1 MIEREKTLVIL
12 SPGFPKDEA
21 DTTCVPSLQVFVRN
35 LKLQFPLL
43 HIVVVAFEYPFVSAK
58 YQWHDIDVIAFGGWN
73 RGKLIR
79 LINWARIWQTL
90 VSLNKRNE
98 LVGLLT
104 FWMNGCTFL
113 ASAFARQKGLK
124 HFCWILGQDAR
135 PGNKYFKWTK
145 PKAEE
150 LLALSDFI
158 AREVDKNYKI
168 RPAHVIPL
176 GIDPSLFGT
185 AEVTRDIDLL
195 GAGSLIPV
203 KQFPILVNTVLNL
216 RMHLPNIKAVIC
228 GDGPERAILDIM
240 IRKLKLGD
248 NIQLTGELSHAST
261 LAMMQRT
268 KIFVHPSVY
277 EGFGVVCLEALHA
290 GAQVVSFV
298 HPMDTPIRNWHFVKN
313 QNEMR
318 SLVKNMLENNC
329 TQHGASSPYLVADTC
344 QQIMALY
351 S

>member
-12 SPGFPKDEA
+12 SPGFPKDET
-21 DTTCVPSLQVFVRN
+21 DTTCVPSLHVFVRN
-35 LKLQFPLL
+35 LKLQFPSV

-58 YQWHDIDVIAFGGWN
+58 YQWNGIDVIAFGGWN
-73 RGKLIR
+73 KGKLMRIV
-79 LINWARIWQTL
+79 IWARIWQTL
-90 VSLNKRNE
+90 VNLNKRYQ
-98 LVGLLT
+98 LIGLLS
-104 FWMNGCTFL
+104 FWMNGCAFL
-113 ASAFARQKGLK
+113 ASAFARNKDLK
-124 HFCWILGQDAR
+124 HYCWILGQDAR

-145 PKAEE
+145 PKTEE

-158 AREVDKNYKI
+158 AREVAKNYKV
-168 RPAHVIPL
+168 RPAQIIPL

-185 AEVTRDIDLL
+185 SPARRDIDLL
-195 GAGSLIPV
+195 GAGSLIPL

-216 RMHLPNIKAVIC
+216 RMHFPNIKAVIC
-228 GDGPERAILDIM
+228 GEGPERAILDIM
-240 IRKLKLGD
+240 IKKLNLSD
-248 NIQLTGELSHAST
+248 NIELTGELSHVST

-268 KIFVHPSVY
+268 KIFVHPSLY

-318 SLVKNMLENNC
+318 ALVKRMLENH
-329 TQHGASSPYLVADTC
+329 TTEHGSSSPYLVADTC
-344 QQIMALY
+344 RQIMALY
-351 S
+351 I